1 FKYMEN
7 LEDKFLSLELD
18 DEIENL
24 KQKLR
29 NLGSQ
34 AGENDTTSKSNQESI
49 LQLNEKRIRFYA
61 ILGLKDDASMKEVKQ
76 AYRNLV
82 KKFHPDLFYHN
93 SQLQQK
99 AQEVLMEINEAYDE
113 LF

>member
-1 FKYMEN
+1 
-7 LEDKFLSLELD
+7 
-18 DEIENL
+18 
-24 KQKLR
+24 
-29 NLGSQ
+29 SQ
-34 AGENDTTSKSNQESI
+34 TGKNDTTSQSNPESA
-49 LQLNEKRIRFYA
+49 LQLKEKRSRFYA
-61 ILGLKDDASMKEVKQ
+61 FLGLKDDASMKEVKQ

-93 SQLQQK
+93 PQLQQK